1 MKGRWLK
8 YVGAASFTHGRP
20 GSQGGL
26 PRCRSFTTRPKMI
39 ETTSQGARKST
50 ETRTKSVSCV
60 YYIHTGVLSL
70 PYNLT
75 ANSSTAAVLSITS
88 VGGVRE
94 RERAWCLAY
103 TAVRCTYQTTD
114 TAHGGQVISAK
125 FQIQTKP
132 RFPVSLFI
140 HAFPSHYRP
149 IFLSRRT
156 EAPKPQRPALPFSS
170 VLCSAEL
177 SATISLRSVQEILYW
192 PVLRF
197 LGGNNRRS
205 LNTFRAFAFSRSL
218 SAAEKGK
225 EKEARLYTRGRCLLW
240 TSSPRTKQHRGGG
253 RRTA

>member
-1 MKGRWLK
+1 M
-8 YVGAASFTHGRP
+8 
-20 GSQGGL
+20 
-26 PRCRSFTTRPKMI
+26 
-39 ETTSQGARKST
+39 
-50 ETRTKSVSCV
+50 
-60 YYIHTGVLSL
+60 
-70 PYNLT
+70 T
-75 ANSSTAAVLSITS
+75 ANSSTAAVLSSSS

-94 RERAWCLAY
+94 SLVPGICRRSLY
-103 TAVRCTYQTTD
+103 IPDNGHR
-114 TAHGGQVISAK
+114 GQVISAK

-149 IFLSRRT
+149 IFLSPRERT

-177 SATISLRSVQEILYW
+177 SATRSLCSVQEFLFW
-192 PVLRF
+192 RVLRF

-218 SAAEKGK
+218 SAAEKRK

-240 TSSPRTKQHRGGG
+240 TSSPKTKQRKGGG
-253 RRTA
+253 RRTL